1 MNHCFVTAGDIT
13 GVPSSLTFNPNTQQQ
28 CFTVDYVND
37 TVYENTESEQLVI
50 DVSGSGL
57 GVTVDTARLDINDK
71 NSKFI
76 NS

>member
-1 MNHCFVTAGDIT
+1 MNHRFVTAGDIT

-37 TVYENTESEQLVI
+37 TVYENTESERLVI

-57 GVTVDTARLDINDK
+57 GVVVSSTELAVNDK

>member
-1 MNHCFVTAGDIT
+1 MFVTAGDIT
-13 GVPSSLTFNPNTQQQ
+13 GEPPSLPFGPNTQQQ

-37 TVYENTESEQLVI
+37 TVYENIECEQLVI

-57 GVTVDTARLDINDK
+57 GVTVDTARLNVNDA